1 MSNAVDLKKRYLQMA
16 QNNQAGTSQYL
27 NNQKLNAT
35 NQMASVIASKYNNPG
50 QVDVNKGF
58 YDYGQ
63 NLVANYNNQNDP
75 ELAARYNK
83 AQTDYNNALIAEENL
98 NNLQQQ
104 RVDANNQASLAYQQ
118 AQKYGNSQLAMQ
130 GLNNTG
136 LSESSTTGL
145 LNTYANVLSRNNQN
159 YYSGVNKTY
168 KDLADANLES
178 SQQLNSE
185 LLRQQENKQSEEK
198 LILSNA
204 IADAPDLDV
213 LNKYMEAY
221 GKNLD
226 PNLNILY
233 NMKVKELE
241 NKEQETL
248 KPYYGIASDAVGID
262 PSKINT
268 STFAYKGSGT
278 GGEQDKY
285 LDLVLNNIKSGY
297 VKNGDVIDLNTGKGS
312 DNYIYFNGML
322 YKTNKK
328 ANYIPKEHL
337 VFLETRFK

>member
-58 YDYGQ
+58 YEYGQ
-63 NLVANYNNQNDP
+63 NLVPNYNNQNDT

-83 AQTDYNNALIAEENL
+83 AQTDYNNALIAQENL

-145 LNTYANVLSRNNQN
+145 LNTYANVLARNNQD
-159 YYSGVNKTY
+159 YYSGVNQTY

-178 SQQLNSE
+178 SQQLNNE
-185 LLRQQENKQSEEK
+185 LLRQQENKQLEEK
-198 LILSNA
+198 QILSDA
-204 IADAPDLDV
+204 IANAPDLDV

-241 NKEQETL
+241 NQEQETL

-262 PSKINT
+262 PSKINA

-278 GGEQDKY
+278 SGKQDKH
-285 LDLVLNNIKSGY
+285 LDLVLKNIRWGY
-297 VKNGDVIDLNTGKGS
+297 IKNGDVVDLNLGEGS

-328 ANYIPKEHL
+328 ANYTPKETMD
-337 VFLETRFK
+337 ETIWS